1 MAKTI
6 LVVMEV
12 SEKESNEPF
21 GKRGEF
27 DITKAGQ
34 KQLELCTK
42 HFFHYQRNTN
52 LETTL
57 LEQTMYSASSVY
69 GFWKLWQLVRSHT
82 QFPSFARNLYLTDNG
97 WPLSFITE
105 IVMTKKK

>member
-1 MAKTI
+1 
-6 LVVMEV
+6 MEV

-27 DITKAGQ
+27 DIKKAGQ
-34 KQLELCTK
+34 KQSELCIK

-105 IVMTKKK
+105 IVMTKKIK